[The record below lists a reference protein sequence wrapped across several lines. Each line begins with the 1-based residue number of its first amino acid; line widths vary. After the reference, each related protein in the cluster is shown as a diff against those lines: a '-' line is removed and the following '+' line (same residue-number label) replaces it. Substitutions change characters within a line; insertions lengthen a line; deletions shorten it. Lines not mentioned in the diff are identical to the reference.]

1 VDTARLKHNTHGYL
15 LQILKGERR
24 VPASVSL
31 ELLDNPFSATPT
43 FRSLDIC
50 KDDSVHLIQMATN
63 DVRLRDLFNGGRHWI
78 QIEVAGHQGWIKGY
92 EDLLKIG
99 CQPAG

>member
-1 VDTARLKHNTHGYL
+1 MR
-15 LQILKGERR
+15 
-24 VPASVSL
+24 
-31 ELLDNPFSATPT
+31 
-43 FRSLDIC
+43 

-63 DVRLRDLFNGGRHWI
+63 DVRLSDLFNGGRHWI